1 MAVSKMSDKVDRI
14 MEKVHAQKAVI
25 FFLYLNKNCP
35 SNMAGSA
42 MKGLETD
49 LILLACVSVCVCVCV
64 CVCVSVCVRACVHA
78 GMCACVYVYMHACM
92 HVCVHMCMHLI
103 HIKYIFVLRYVGVFA
118 CVSLNVCVFVFR
130 AHLNVKSCFI

>member
-49 LILLACVSVCVCVCV
+49 LFLLVMKGLESDSLLLACVSVCVCVCV
-64 CVCVSVCVRACVHA
+64 CVCV
-78 GMCACVYVYMHACM
+78 
-92 HVCVHMCMHLI
+92 
-103 HIKYIFVLRYVGVFA
+103 
-118 CVSLNVCVFVFR
+118 
-130 AHLNVKSCFI
+130 